1 FHTTA
6 PGFQVIKVE
15 QIQNQTLYRQY
26 AAKREEVRNHVT
38 QGVQVEQELF
48 HGTTEDVCE
57 KIWKGGFNRS
67 YAGKNGTRLGDGVYF
82 STSAQYSNS
91 FAGYATPKHMFV
103 ADVLTGNY
111 TNGQSGL
118 KEPPIKPGTQITY
131 DSVVD
136 NISNPSMYAVFKD
149 ASAYPS
155 YLITYQ

>member
-1 FHTTA
+1 MSGSLLMVNLDPTSEQYRRTVRLFHTTG

-67 YAGKNGTRLGDGVYF
+67 YAGKNGEKVPDLEMEYIFPPVPNTLTRLLDML
-82 STSAQYSNS
+82 
-91 FAGYATPKHMFV
+91 P
-103 ADVLTGNY
+103 
-111 TNGQSGL
+111 
-118 KEPPIKPGTQITY
+118 
-131 DSVVD
+131 
-136 NISNPSMYAVFKD
+136 
-149 ASAYPS
+149 
-155 YLITYQ
+155 